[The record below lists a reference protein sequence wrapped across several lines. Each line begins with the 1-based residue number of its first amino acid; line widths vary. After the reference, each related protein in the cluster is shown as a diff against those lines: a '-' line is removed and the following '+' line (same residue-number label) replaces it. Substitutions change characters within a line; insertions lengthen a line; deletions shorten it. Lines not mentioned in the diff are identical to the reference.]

1 MTPPSPPSDDPRVDL
16 ALRKLEFPKVLERI
30 AHHAMSSP
38 GRDAVMRI
46 EPLHDLT
53 TIRRCLDETSSAKEI
68 LVEEHSVPLSSFRD
82 IRPHL
87 RKTQVA
93 NQGLAAVELLD
104 VALVLRTSREMHL
117 FLKRRSTRHNSLARF
132 VPALL
137 LDRVV
142 EYNISEAIDEQGMV
156 RDGASQELRRLRHDM
171 AATRDGLHK
180 RLASILRRVSEQ
192 EFAQDEIITTR
203 DGRLVIPIKAE
214 FKGRVPGFVHSSSA
228 SGATVFVEPT
238 ETLEL
243 NNALRELQ
251 LAEQR
256 EILRILAALTA
267 QVAEVREPLEQS
279 YHALVELDAL
289 FASARYSIEVVGLA
303 PEMSETPLVRIE
315 DGRHPVLLQRHA
327 RADVVP
333 LSVSLGGHE
342 TALVI
347 TGPNA
352 GGKTVALKTIGLLCV
367 CAACGL
373 HVPAGSGTVLHPFRR
388 LFVDIGDDQ
397 SIEQDLSTFS
407 SHLVLLRTILEGAD
421 EHSLVLVDEIGAGT
435 DPEEGSALA
444 MAVLDELRAR
454 RALCVATTH
463 QGSLKAFAHST
474 ESIAN
479 GSMEFDPS
487 TLRPTF
493 RFRPGVPGSSYA
505 LELADRIGLPAGVLQ
520 RARDRMGSEKTRLES
535 LLVELDRRR
544 KEMTEAQD
552 VLRRRTDE
560 AERKAADLTERL
572 KALREETKAEKARAI
587 REAREIVANARRTIE
602 QAVRDVRESTGDLT
616 KIKSARSQVDALKA
630 ELEGREREI
639 ASTIPNEHTDL
650 QRGDR
655 VRLRDG
661 SSEGEIVE
669 VDGDRATVLV
679 GSMRLRMD
687 LRQLVRMTGK
697 SSSASG
703 GPVTP
708 FEWPSASP
716 DVDVRGL
723 TGDEAIAQIELALER
738 AVVAGLHR
746 IDIIHGKGTGALR
759 KRVTEYL
766 KTAPHIRSHRL
777 ADWNEGGA
785 GVTVV
790 ELD

>member
-1 MTPPSPPSDDPRVDL
+1 MTASTTPTHDPHVDL

-38 GRDAVMRI
+38 GREAVMRI
-46 EPLHDLT
+46 VPLTDRSA
-53 TIRRCLDETSSAKEI
+53 IRQRLDETTAAKEI
-68 LVEEHSVPLSSFRD
+68 LVEENVVPLSNFRD
-82 IRPHL
+82 IRPQL
-87 RKTQVA
+87 RKTLVA

-117 FLKRRSTRHNSLARF
+117 FLKRRTSQHTALARF
-132 VPALL
+132 TPALL

-142 EYNISEAIDEQGMV
+142 EYNIGQAIDEQGMV
-156 RDGASQELRRLRHDM
+156 RDTASQELRRLRHDM
-171 AATRDGLHK
+171 TATRDGLQK

-203 DGRLVIPIKAE
+203 DGRLVIPIKSE
-214 FKGRVPGFVHSSSA
+214 FKGHVPGFVHSSSA
-228 SGATVFVEPT
+228 SGATVFIEPT

-267 QVAEVREPLEQS
+267 QVAEVREPLERS
-279 YHALVELDAL
+279 YHTLVELDAL
-289 FASARYSIEVVGLA
+289 FASARYSIEVVGTA
-303 PEMSETPLVRIE
+303 PDMSEMPVIRIE
-315 DGRHPVLLQRHA
+315 DGRHPVLLQRHG
-327 RADVVP
+327 RTDVVP
-333 LSVSLGGHE
+333 LSVDLGGPE

-367 CAACGL
+367 CAASGL
-373 HVPAGSGTVLHPFRR
+373 HVPAGSATVLYPFQH

-421 EHSLVLVDEIGAGT
+421 ERSLVLVDEIGSGT

-444 MAVLDELRAR
+444 MAVLGELRSR
-454 RALCVATTH
+454 RSLCVATTH

-474 ESIAN
+474 EGIAN

-505 LELADRIGLPAGVLQ
+505 LELAERIGLPADVLQ
-520 RARDRMGSEKTRLES
+520 RARDRMGSDKTRLES

-544 KEMTEAQD
+544 LEMQKAQD

-560 AERKAADLTERL
+560 ADRKTADLAERL
-572 KALREETKAEKARAI
+572 RALREETRAEKAKAV
-587 REAREIVANARRTIE
+587 REAREIVANAGRTIE
-602 QAVRDVRESTGDLT
+602 QAVRDVRESMGDLA
-616 KIKSARSQVDALKA
+616 KIKSARAQVESLKT
-630 ELEGREREI
+630 EIERREFEV
-639 ASTIPNEHTDL
+639 APPLLSGSDDFMP
-650 QRGDR
+650 GDR
-655 VRLRDG
+655 VRMLDG
-661 SSEGEIVE
+661 SSEGEIVDI
-669 VDGDRATVLV
+669 DGERATVLV
-679 GSMRLRMD
+679 GSMRIRLEV
-687 LRQLVRMTGK
+687 RQLVRLTG
-697 SSSASG
+697 SRPAAAGAG
-703 GPVTP
+703 GAPVELP
-708 FEWPSASP
+708 AASP
-716 DVDVRGL
+716 EVDVRGL
-723 TGDEAIAQIELALER
+723 TGDEAIVQVELALER
-738 AVVAGLHR
+738 AVVVGLHR
-746 IDIIHGKGTGALR
+746 VDIIHGKGTGALR

-766 KTAPHIRSHRL
+766 KSAPHIRSHRL

-790 ELD
+790 ELE